1 MKLEQILF
9 PREGVCRLIVSADAA
24 ELAAAQEKVHAERPR
39 LTGDDLGNETVNRAL
54 LDGISPVYQEAQK
67 LHGITPIKD
76 PDFDLLAYTPGKGM
90 TAACQ
95 FFILPELTLGRYTG
109 FVQAVVPQP
118 VKEYAVLMEIN
129 KNHGP
134 AYNTASPEEKAA
146 MEQAAVTALYQRS
159 CKNAELPAQLRLVQ
173 QLGDL
178 VTGKLDDVLL
188 HDAFFDELENF
199 SLRLEANKVSFD
211 MYLKATHQTREEWD
225 AALHKAAERKLRTA
239 LGLLM
244 VAARENLSPTPQQV
258 ADELHHWNTAK
269 YRKPTFLANDVRRI
283 RQRMACDLARQ
294 FILER
299 STLTPPPAQ
308 PVIQKAEPDKA

>member
-9 PREGVCRLIVSADAA
+9 PREGVCRLIVSADGA
-24 ELAAAQEKVHAERPR
+24 ELAAAQEKVLTERPK

-54 LDGISPVYQEAQK
+54 LDGISTVYQEAQK
-67 LHGITPIKD
+67 LHGIVPIKD
-76 PDFDLLAYTPGKGM
+76 PDFDLLCYTPGKGL

-95 FFILPELTLGRYTG
+95 FFTLPALTLGRYTG
-109 FVQAVVPQP
+109 FVQDIVPRP

-129 KNHGP
+129 KTHGP
-134 AYNTASPEEKAA
+134 AYNTASEEEKRA
-146 MEQAAVTALYQRS
+146 MEQEAAEVLYQRS

-173 QLGDL
+173 QLGDQ

-199 SLRLEANKVSFD
+199 SLRLEANKLNFD
-211 MYLKATHQTREEWD
+211 MYLRASHQTREEWD
-225 AALHKAAERKLRTA
+225 AELHRTAERKLRTE

-244 VAARENLSPTPQQV
+244 VAQRENLSPTPQQV
-258 ADELHHWNTAK
+258 ADELHHWDAAK

-294 FILER
+294 FILAH
-299 STLTPPPAQ
+299 STLTPPP
-308 PVIQKAEPDKA
+308 PHPTVLKAEPDKT